1 MSCQISTLPN
11 IYARK
16 MRNGGGY
23 CISYGDPDHHR
34 DHVLPTEL
42 RLVSTK
48 AMRLPGTSKI
58 IGLARGIYGAGVFME
73 SYQIRVD
80 GLPTFSYAVT
90 RTLIVY
96 FPTHSETASKKYTED
111 VRAATMKLPPA
122 ICWLHFK

>member
-1 MSCQISTLPN
+1 
-11 IYARK
+11 
-16 MRNGGGY
+16 
-23 CISYGDPDHHR
+23 
-34 DHVLPTEL
+34 
-42 RLVSTK
+42 
-48 AMRLPGTSKI
+48 MRLPGTSKI
-58 IGLARGIYGAGVFME
+58 IGLARGIYGVFME

-80 GLPTFSYAVT
+80 GLPTFSYAPMGVT